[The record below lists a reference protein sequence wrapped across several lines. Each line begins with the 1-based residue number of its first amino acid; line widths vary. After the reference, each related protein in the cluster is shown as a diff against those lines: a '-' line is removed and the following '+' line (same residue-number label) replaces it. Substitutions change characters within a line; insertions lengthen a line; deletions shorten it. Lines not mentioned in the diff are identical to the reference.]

1 MSDLIARLEALKVIP
16 VIALKDAAQAVPLA
30 RVLVENG
37 LPAAEVTFR
46 TPAAAE
52 AIRQMRAAYPDLLI
66 GAGTVLNR
74 EQVDAAVAA
83 GADFIVS
90 PGFNP
95 TTVQY
100 CLDKD
105 VTIIPGVNNPS
116 LVEQA
121 MEMGLRHLKFFPA
134 EQSGGTAMLKALGAV
149 YPVRFM
155 PTGGVTPANLKEYLG
170 LNAVIACGGTWMVLA
185 KLIDEGRWEELAA
198 LVREAVATL
207 GSSAGQGKVC
217 PPQDV
222 LKSHFPRRGFFMP
235 CQGWR
240 SMCGAVAAV
249 CQRLIPLRQ
258 RASTPACAR
267 GP

>member
-16 VIALKDAAQAVPLA
+16 VIALQDASLAAPLA

-74 EQVDAAVAA
+74 EQVDAAVDA

-95 TTVQY
+95 STVQY
-100 CLDKD
+100 CLDKG

-121 MEMGLRHLKFFPA
+121 MEMGLRQLKFFPA
-134 EQSGGTAMLKALGAV
+134 EQSGGIAMLKALGAV

-155 PTGGVTPANLKEYLG
+155 PTGGITPTNLQDYLA
-170 LNAVIACGGTWMVLA
+170 LDSVIACGGTWMVPA
-185 KLIDEGRWEELAA
+185 NLINEGRWDELAQ
-198 LVREAVATL
+198 LV
-207 GSSAGQGKVC
+207 KN
-217 PPQDV
+217 
-222 LKSHFPRRGFFMP
+222 
-235 CQGWR
+235 
-240 SMCGAVAAV
+240 AVAA
-249 CQRLIPLRQ
+249 I
-258 RASTPACAR
+258 
-267 GP
+267 